1 MKEREIMAEESQR
14 KKDIEEQIYLLENNM
29 HYREQNMKQIKETKF
44 NEDYQSKLEAHNKR
58 IDEKKQKWI
67 EHIDRENSFTPK
79 INFRS
84 KNIAGQMKRID
95 ERVGQILE
103 KKNYKVERMKQ
114 YCLAQ
119 ENVQYEPNFNL
130 EKPKKEFLLARSKS
144 SMLTPRN
151 LVRNESGVP
160 QSAHS
165 PGLNIHSRKMLRNKS
180 TS

>member
-1 MKEREIMAEESQR
+1 M
-14 KKDIEEQIYLLENNM
+14 
-29 HYREQNMKQIKETKF
+29 
-44 NEDYQSKLEAHNKR
+44 EAHNKR

-119 ENVQYEPNFNL
+119 ENV
-130 EKPKKEFLLARSKS
+130 
-144 SMLTPRN
+144 
-151 LVRNESGVP
+151 
-160 QSAHS
+160 
-165 PGLNIHSRKMLRNKS
+165 
-180 TS
+180 